1 MRHESRRTANIEYKC
16 DAKLID
22 MQAQETTCPRLRS
35 LSVLNMVYKHERHI
49 KRQTQK
55 RKVIPREDST
65 IQRD

>member
-1 MRHESRRTANIEYKC
+1 MRHESRRTTNIEYKC

-49 KRQTQK
+49 KR
-55 RKVIPREDST
+55 
-65 IQRD
+65 